1 MSIAK
6 FDIRQNSGGNV
17 INTVLQT
24 VNVTTGTAL
33 SWTLTAGV
41 DANSG
46 LSASITPRYAS
57 SKIAIIW
64 TFGLQPTYNSNAA
77 TLKVFLYRSTTKILS
92 QSFGF
97 HNSPSNC
104 ERYSPAQ
111 CIQYFDSPNTT
122 SSTEYRI
129 YLLAALANATFYV
142 NRTYADTSGYT
153 ASCVLLEI
161 AQ

>member
-6 FDIRQNSGGNV
+6 FDIRQNSDGNV
-17 INTVLQT
+17 IDTVLQT
-24 VNVTTGTAL
+24 VNVTTGTAFTG
-33 SWTLTAGV
+33 SLTATV
-41 DANSG
+41 DAHSG
-46 LSASITPRYAS
+46 LSASITPRFAS

-97 HNSPSNC
+97 HNAPSAV

-129 YLLAALANATFYV
+129 YLMSTYTNTTFYV
-142 NRTYADTSGYT
+142 NRTYTDTSGYT

>member
-6 FDIRQNSGGNV
+6 FDIRQRSSGTV

-33 SWTLTAGV
+33 GGTVGSTEV
-41 DANSG
+41 HSG

-57 SKIAIIW
+57 SKIAIMW
-64 TFGLQPTYNSNAA
+64 TFGLQPSYGSNSN
-77 TLKVFLYRSTTKILS
+77 TLKVFLYRGTTKIITNS
-92 QSFGF
+92 YGF
-97 HNSPSNC
+97 HNSPDNC

-111 CIQYFDSPNTT
+111 CIHGIDSPNTT
-122 SSTEYRI
+122 SSVQYRI
-129 YLLAALANATFYV
+129 YLSCPLTTTTFYV